1 MEVIEPARLKN
12 LGGFVLDIEKHA
24 VYGEAPG
31 IISVSN
37 LYGFTTIADL
47 KRQIWLLHAGDPEWG
62 PNRVWIAQRVGED
75 LYQPLDMTWGPQTT
89 LENGLASPF
98 TNLGVPDTRLVDATG
113 KRKSVYPTLNEG
125 ILLESLFA
133 DTRPVIAIWNIDGI
147 VRGLGVKLR
156 DVGVLKGYIQMYFP
170 KIQEIEH
177 IMEAADESF
186 ATTQAYIQQR
196 ITRVGVVDE
205 LLKDAKVVSSDPFRL
220 FQMRRWKLILPAL
233 SADPKSLDIMFY
245 EFNTSRAVPFLRLFP
260 ANGREPLLKL
270 ATGPSG
276 FPVIHD
282 KDMLSYFLEEEPE
295 RSGSAVLIAKIP
307 FESLAYEV
315 RATHNVALTIYWF
328 EDGSSSVV
336 LEAPRKDMPLDV
348 ETVAEAGQIL
358 KKALQSLGYPADIEP
373 SLDEL
378 SAIYRM
384 EYTETKLTQ
393 KKIFDRIEYF
403 SPFLD
408 KAPYQEQTTTKVFL
422 KWKAVNNYEHE
433 GVVFSYLTKRVLDD
447 DVESTLDVAERTAM
461 FVAGIMETFG
471 RNEADAKALFGDW
484 YRRRTEI
491 VPTGGEPVLAHNSGV
506 DIEITLSHPIYLIS
520 FTGIDSKITFNRVV
534 SVMTAFFYYT
544 PAGVPIEAVLEA
556 PTPPIVNV
564 AVRPQAAA
572 AAQPDA
578 RWLALLGA
586 NNDDS
591 DDDDESDDESG
602 PKEEA
607 AVPAAPEAAPID
619 GKHLT
624 LEPLKEWWKAQLDR
638 YDKKLFGYS
647 QVGSVTVYS
656 RTCQTSSGRLP
667 NVMAGDQL
675 DKLIKEYG
683 AAVEWVFLPPP
694 DNIILDVE
702 KLETDDLH
710 KEMLKRGLDDY
721 FTIKTVTKK
730 GVTTTVHKAKHKV
743 KEMQAALVN
752 LLCLEPGKQGQF
764 SRILRDWKKAGEK
777 EKRKL
782 KPIWFVARAGSDA
795 AKPNYFICAEYWCI
809 SDMKPLIP
817 SEFEGTKTRS
827 DQQKEANSCPFCGG
841 KQIIDLKKPAQG
853 QTVVFRKGKAGGEI
867 HELAGYM
874 DNFHPSGFAL
884 PCCFTRP
891 TVGQIKPAA
900 GTVPLPKDV
909 LAGAEELAPPPEP
922 EADDDVA
929 APETKDAQEDY
940 DLTKVLRAIRTQ
952 FVLGYE
958 KKKLGPG
965 RIGLC
970 PAALD
975 TMLGQVG
982 SQSVKREG
990 GVAQHLNPKTA
1001 RAFLRFGLGNN
1012 RATPGLNFLE
1022 LLGFYFGNLQK
1033 AGKAQMK
1040 GAKLDLP
1047 AVLTPPAVIKHLFA
1061 EEPPLPAP
1069 GDATMQAE
1077 YKLWEKSDNAKF
1089 LFNFR
1094 RAFER
1099 ANYGNLVHEF
1109 AGSASE
1115 LSDAELATF
1124 ARQQGFN
1131 LAKDVYMRKHV
1142 GRLANAWTNFKNYI
1156 IDEKA
1161 PKNFKHFENLF
1172 ACPGVI
1178 FPEGLIL
1185 VFFEGSTDAEGQQ
1198 SVSIRC
1204 SEYGVSQFSQKYKPP
1219 MAFVWHDL
1227 SNDAYEPLIYIEA
1240 LEKKTEEEG
1249 VKAKA
1254 KTQFLVLPTLH
1265 PEDAKFPLIHAQVQ
1279 DSLQNFITQYLSYSE
1294 GCGRFSSPAHPW
1306 LPDMPSATVPKLSDL
1321 LSSRTEDLVPNAV
1334 LRDRSNR
1341 LVGVI
1346 YKITETYIYIP
1357 AVEDGSMALK
1367 LQSVYDIEGL
1377 PTPSLDTIL
1386 TVLSNKG
1393 LKKFPGLVPADL
1405 LFDAKEQ
1412 RFCALRL
1419 TSGALVPVAPQP
1431 IATPS
1436 AHPTFTQLMKKGAQ
1450 PVAILPWT
1458 EDARFLG
1465 MSQSSSETI
1474 DIVPEAVVEEAYQ
1487 YLRISLSEWLK
1498 SSDRDAVKVMKQIK
1512 ALRKSHLPLYELRR
1526 RCDILLESL
1535 IHNWLDA
1542 SDHAEVMPSFSLL
1555 RKNCRVERSEE
1566 MCSTNPMCSWI
1577 GSECKIHTG
1586 TSEGIPDIKMYFTGR
1601 IIDELLRYPYLAA
1614 EILESGVS
1622 KIRNPIGLVRQ
1633 DDFILTGK
1641 SKISEISAELGLD
1654 YVPEDDYSTGL
1665 SYPEDAHDSTL
1676 GRPTRPDHIDIPIEW
1691 KRIGLYRIPADPRI
1705 EDRFIASVVAY
1716 TGHPLKAVEKRIK
1729 DARPKK
1735 NDSAVQWNDSD
1746 WWCFGKAYGT
1756 DVFIARYNQDTQMT
1770 RIFKWYK
1777 IAPVSTVFTI
1787 VFFIDSPEILQSIP
1801 KPIPLANL
1809 PSVFKTYM
1817 DAGFGTTWESLHPA
1831 P

>member
-1 MEVIEPARLKN
+1 MEVIAPARLKS
-12 LGGFVLDIEKHA
+12 LGSFTLDIETHA
-24 VYGEAPG
+24 VYGQAPG

-37 LYGFTTIADL
+37 LYGFTTISQL
-47 KRQIWLLHAGDPEWG
+47 KSQIWLLHAGDPEWS
-62 PNRVWIAQRVGED
+62 PNRVWIAQRVGDD
-75 LYQPLDMTWGPQTT
+75 LYHPLDMSWGPQTT
-89 LENGLASPF
+89 LEDGLPSPF
-98 TNLGVPDTRLVDATG
+98 TNLGVPDARLVDATG
-113 KRKSVYPTLNEG
+113 NRKSVYPTLNEG
-125 ILLESLFA
+125 ILLESLFGT
-133 DTRPVIAIWNIDGI
+133 TRPTIAIWNIEGI
-147 VRGLGVKLR
+147 VRGLGTKLR
-156 DVGVLKGYIQMYFP
+156 NTGVLKGYIQMYFP
-170 KIQEIEH
+170 KIQDIEH
-177 IMEAADESF
+177 VIEAADESF
-186 ATTQAYIQQR
+186 ETTQAYIEQHISR
-196 ITRVGVVDE
+196 ISAADE
-205 LLKDAKVVSSDPFRL
+205 LLKDAKVVASDPL
-220 FQMRRWKLILPAL
+220 KLYQMRRWKLVLPPI
-233 SADPKSLDIMFY
+233 SDEPKSLDIMFY

-295 RSGSAVLIAKIP
+295 RGGNTVLIAKIP
-307 FESLAYEV
+307 FESLAYQV
-315 RATHNVALTIYWF
+315 RATRNVALTIYWF
-328 EDGSSSVV
+328 EDGSSNVV

-348 ETVAEAGQIL
+348 ETVVEAGQIL
-358 KKALQSLGYPADIEP
+358 SKALQSLGYPADIEP
-373 SLDEL
+373 KLDEL

-384 EYTETKLTQ
+384 EYTETKMTQ
-393 KKIFDRIEYF
+393 KKIFDRIENF

-422 KWKAVNNYEHE
+422 KWKAVNNYEQE

-447 DVESTLDVAERTAM
+447 DIESTLDPAERIRM
-461 FVAGIMETFG
+461 FVSGIISTFG
-471 RNEADAKALFGDW
+471 RSEADAKALFDAW

-491 VPTGGEPVLAHNSGV
+491 VPTGAEPVLAHNSGV

-520 FTGIDSKITFNRVV
+520 FVGIDSETTFHRLV
-534 SVMTAFFYYT
+534 SIMTAFFHYT
-544 PAGVPIEAVLEA
+544 PTGIPVEATLEP
-556 PTPPIVNV
+556 PTPPAVNV

-586 NNDDS
+586 N
-591 DDDDESDDESG
+591 DDEDEEDEEEDDGE
-602 PKEEA
+602 EEA
-607 AVPAAPEAAPID
+607 PPPPKAAPKAAPID
-619 GKHLT
+619 GRSIT

-667 NVMAGDQL
+667 NVMAADQL

-683 AAVEWVFLPPP
+683 DSVEWVFLPPP
-694 DNIILDVE
+694 ENIILNVE
-702 KLETDDLH
+702 KLKGDDLH

-721 FTIKTVTKK
+721 FTVKSTTKK
-730 GVTTTVHKAKHKV
+730 GVTTTVHKPKHKI
-743 KEMQAALVN
+743 KEMQAALEN

-764 SRILRDWKKAGEK
+764 SRILRDWKKTGEK

-782 KPIWFVARAGSDA
+782 KPIWFVARAGSDP
-795 AKPNYFICAEYWCI
+795 AKPNYYICAEYWCI

-817 SEFEGTKTRS
+817 SEFEGTQTRS
-827 DQQKEANSCPFCGG
+827 KEQKDANSCPFCGG
-841 KQIIDLKKPAQG
+841 KQIVDLKAPQQG

-874 DNFHPSGFAL
+874 DNFHPSSFAL

-891 TVGQIKPAA
+891 TVDQIKPAA
-900 GTVPLPKDV
+900 GTVPLPKDIRDS
-909 LAGAEELAPPPEP
+909 ATDEPPPMEQEEEEEP
-922 EADDDVA
+922 
-929 APETKDAQEDY
+929 APEEKDAQEDY
-940 DLTKVLRAIRTQ
+940 DLTKVLRAIRTA

-975 TMLGQVG
+975 AMLGQVG
-982 SQSVKREG
+982 SHSVKKEG

-1012 RATPGLNFLE
+1012 AATPGLNFLE

-1047 AVLTPPAVIKHLFA
+1047 AVLTPNAVIKHLFA
-1061 EEPPLPAP
+1061 EEPPLPGP
-1069 GDATMQAE
+1069 GDAAALAE
-1077 YKLWEKSDNAKF
+1077 YKLWEKSDNAKY
-1089 LFNFR
+1089 LFNLR

-1131 LAKDVYMRKHV
+1131 LTKDTYMRRHV

-1198 SVSIRC
+1198 TVSIRC

-1227 SNDAYEPLIYIEA
+1227 TTNAYEPLIYIEA
-1240 LEKKTEEEG
+1240 LEKKEQEDG
-1249 VKAKA
+1249 AKAKA
-1254 KTQFLVLPTLH
+1254 KTPFLVLPTIH

-1279 DSLQNFITQYLSYSE
+1279 DSLKDFITQYLSYSE

-1306 LPDMPSATVPKLSDL
+1306 LPDMPSASVPKLSDL
-1321 LSSRTEDLVPNAV
+1321 LSTRTEDLVANSI

-1341 LVGVI
+1341 LTGVL
-1346 YKITETYIYIP
+1346 YKITETLIYIP
-1357 AVEDGSMALK
+1357 ALEDGSMALK
-1367 LQSVYDIEGL
+1367 LPSVYDIEGL

-1386 TVLSNKG
+1386 TALSNKG
-1393 LKKFPGLVPADL
+1393 LKKFPGLTPSDL
-1405 LFDAKEQ
+1405 IFDAKDQ

-1436 AHPTFTQLMKKGAQ
+1436 AHPTFAQLMKKGAQ
-1450 PVAILPWT
+1450 PVAILPWA

-1487 YLRISLSEWLK
+1487 YLRISLSEWLQ
-1498 SSDRDAVKVMKQIK
+1498 SSDRDAGKVLKQIK

-1526 RCDILLESL
+1526 RCDILLEPL

-1542 SDHAEVMPSFSLL
+1542 SPHAEVMPSFALL

-1566 MCSTNPMCSWI
+1566 SCSSNPMCSWI
-1577 GSECKIHTG
+1577 GNTCKIHTG
-1586 TSEGIPDIKMYFTGR
+1586 TSEGIPDIKMYFTSR

-1622 KIRNPIGLVRQ
+1622 KIRNPMGLVRQ
-1633 DDFILTGK
+1633 DDFVLTGK
-1641 SKISEISAELGLD
+1641 AKISDISAELGLD

-1665 SYPEDAHDSTL
+1665 SYPEDAHNASL
-1676 GRPTRPDHIDIPIEW
+1676 GRRTRPDHIDIPTEW
-1691 KRIGLYRIPADPRI
+1691 RRAGLNRLPADPRI

-1729 DARPKK
+1729 EARPKK
-1735 NDSAVQWNDSD
+1735 NDSAVQWNDAD

-1777 IAPVSTVFTI
+1777 IAPISTQFTI
-1787 VFFIDSPEILQSIP
+1787 VFFVDAPEILQSNP
-1801 KPIPLANL
+1801 KPTPLANL
-1809 PSVFKTYM
+1809 PAVFKTFM
-1817 DAGFGTTWESLHPA
+1817 DAGFGTTWESIHSPA
-1831 P
+1831 